1 MKFHNDR
8 GGKSKQRLSMLG
20 VTVLVIVAVLL
31 VNVLAS
37 ALCSANLIYTDVSN
51 EFKYNVN
58 TGSKIDVRYT
68 SMYTLM
74 GDTKTFLKGIFQS
87 LEEAEAESGEEA
99 AQVEIIFCAE
109 PDLLKKNWQMRY
121 VYYTALN
128 LQKSFPKRIKVS
140 TRDVW
145 SNPSSVDEFRTNS
158 YSAIYQSNVI
168 LSSGSEFRVFSL
180 SAFYATDEST
190 GSLYAYNGEKVLAR
204 GIVAVTR
211 AESPICC
218 LTTNHGEPFA
228 GLDLNHSDQWEEYGA
243 FIDVLESAGY
253 EVRFLNL
260 ETDEIPENC
269 RLIITLDPQTD
280 FVSAYGNADVEVA
293 ETTKLDKFLA
303 NAYSYMVFVDADS
316 PELPNM
322 EEYLLEWGI
331 AFERYS
337 ATDDAGNVTEGGY
350 QIVDEKNALNQTG
363 TSFVAQYATEGLGQ
377 SMTKDLQELGGSPKV
392 IFENSTFFSF
402 SPSYTTKLVAADADE
417 GTDAYTYAY
426 YEKNGVT
433 RSVFDMFFSGAGSYT
448 RVVRENAPLTDAEGA
463 PVIADTSGSFG
474 VVKVAT
480 ESRVLGEGSGWT
492 TVNDAS
498 YVCAVGSVDFAKDAF
513 LQGNTY
519 GNTDVLLS
527 VLRGIGKEV
536 VPVGLSMKKLYSDDI
551 SSSVLTQTSATVQT
565 VLLTLAPA
573 LVLTVTGT
581 VVLVKRKTKH

>member
-1 MKFHNDR
+1 MKFHNGN
-8 GGKSKQRLSMLG
+8 GGKNKQRLSMLG
-20 VTVLVIVAVLL
+20 ITVLVVVAVLL

-37 ALCSANLIYTDVSN
+37 ALCSSKLLYTDVSN

-58 TGSKIDVRYT
+58 TGTEIDVRYT

-74 GDTKTFLKGIFQS
+74 GDTKSFLKGIFES
-87 LEEAEAESGEEA
+87 LEQKEASEGAEPAE
-99 AQVEIIFCAE
+99 VEIIFCAD
-109 PDLLKKNWQMRY
+109 PDILKRNWQMRY

-128 LQKSFPKRIKVS
+128 LQKYFPDRIKVS

-180 SAFYATDEST
+180 NAFYATDENT
-190 GSLYAYNGEKVLAR
+190 GALYAYNGEKVLAR

-228 GLDLNHSDQWEEYGA
+228 GLDFKNSDNWEEYSA
-243 FIDVLESAGY
+243 FINVIESAGY
-253 EVRFLNL
+253 EVRPLNL
-260 ETDEIPENC
+260 ETEEIPENC

-280 FVSAYGNADVEVA
+280 FVSAFGNDAVEVA

-303 NAYSYMVFVDADS
+303 KAYSYMVFVDSDS

-331 AFERYS
+331 AFDRYS
-337 ATDDAGNVTEGGY
+337 SADTAGMMTEGGY
-350 QIVDEKNALNQTG
+350 QVVDEKNALNQSG
-363 TSFVAQYATEGLGQ
+363 TSFIAQYATQGLGK

-392 IFENSTFFSF
+392 VFGNSTFFSF
-402 SPSYTTKLVAADADE
+402 SPSFTTELAVPDKE
-417 GTDAYTYAY
+417 KGTEAYTYAY
-426 YEKNGVT
+426 YEKNGIT
-433 RSVFDMFFSGAGSYT
+433 RTAFDMFFSGAGSYAYAVKDNT
-448 RVVRENAPLTDAEGA
+448 PLTDANGA
-463 PVIADTSGSFG
+463 PIIVDTAGSFG
-474 VVKVAT
+474 VMKVAT
-480 ESRVLGEGSGWT
+480 ESRVIGEGSGWT

-498 YVCAVGSVDFAKDAF
+498 YVCAVGSTDFAKNAF
-513 LQGNTY
+513 LEGNTY

-536 VPVGLSMKKLYSDDI
+536 VPVGLSMKKLYSEDI
-551 SSSVLTQTSATVQT
+551 SGKVLTQNSAVVQT
-565 VLLTLAPA
+565 AVLVLAPA

-581 VVLVKRKTKH
+581 VILVKRKAKH